1 MANAVVKLFRMP
13 EEAQKA
19 MSDLKNQGYTAEDIS
34 SASTEGLADTWGL
47 DEETVK
53 YYQFG
58 VALGGIL
65 VGVKA
70 DEAKSADVR
79 KIMRS
84 AESSPER
91 EKATSSPAFKQASR
105 MSATNPIDAPMS
117 GDFRKY

>member
-1 MANAVVKLFRMP
+1 MASAVVKLFRMP

-19 MSDLKNQGYTAEDIS
+19 LGELKDQGYTAEDIS
-34 SASTEGLADTWGL
+34 VASPEALADSWGL

-70 DEAKSADVR
+70 DEAKASEVR

-91 EKATSSPAFKQASR
+91 EKIASSPAFKQASR

>member
-1 MANAVVKLFRMP
+1 MASAVVKLFRMP

-19 MSDLKNQGYTAEDIS
+19 LGELKKTGYKAEDIS
-34 SASTEGLADTWGL
+34 SAPAESLADTWGL

-58 VALGGIL
+58 LAIGGIL
-65 VGVKA
+65 VGVQT
-70 DEAKSADVR
+70 DEAKTADVR
-79 KIMRS
+79 KILRS

-91 EKATSSPAFKQASR
+91 EKMASSPAFKQASR

>member
-1 MANAVVKLFRMP
+1 MASAVVKLFRLP
-13 EEAQKA
+13 DEAQKA
-19 MSDLKNQGYTAEDIS
+19 IDDLKSKGYAAEDIS
-34 SASTEGLADTWGL
+34 STPAETLASDWGL
-47 DEETVK
+47 DEATVK

-70 DEAKSADVR
+70 EDSKAAEVR
-79 KIMRS
+79 KVMRS
-84 AESSPER
+84 AESAPER
-91 EKATSSPAFKQASR
+91 DKVASSPAFKQASR

>member
-1 MANAVVKLFRMP
+1 MASAVVKLFRMP

-19 MSDLKNQGYTAEDIS
+19 LGELKNQGYTAEDIS
-34 SASTEGLADTWGL
+34 GSSTEELASGWGL

-70 DEAKSADVR
+70 DEAKASEAR

-91 EKATSSPAFKQASR
+91 EKVASSPAFKQASR

-117 GDFRKY
+117 GDFRMY